1 MLGSAAIGSLSVR
14 HPCSSSSASSARSR
28 SSTAEAPIRLGGP
41 RQRAVLA
48 ILLLNAN
55 RVVSIDRL
63 ADELYGGEPPATAV
77 TQVQRQVSDLRKLLG
92 PVIETRPPGYL
103 VRAGGDTL
111 DLSRFERLAEEAGSA
126 LAHGAHERAAAL
138 LREALALWRGP
149 PLADLAYEPFAAAPV
164 ARLEELRL
172 AALEQRIEA
181 ELALGEH
188 RRLIAELE
196 ALADEHPT
204 HERFTRPAHDRA
216 LPSGPPGG
224 RAGRLSLAPPGAGRL
239 VRDRADAGAARLE
252 QAVLTRIPRSTRPRP
267 PPRPREPGAAC
278 VLVSARSAPALE
290 ALAELAAPL
299 AARPAAAIEVL
310 DEEAELAPAT
320 ARLSQLRSSLPP
332 GARTAAFVSL
342 AWGADSPG
350 WRRRYD
356 VELVIAAATAGELQ
370 QQPLPA
376 QLAALLERSSAD
388 VALLSGARRATRE
401 AAPSSSASAAA
412 STTGRRSSSA
422 PGSAQSA
429 GKPLRLLALRRAA
442 AAAPADATRLLA
454 AASIAVQGAVGIDAE
469 PLLVEPGPAA
479 LIAAAPPPTRW
490 CSGCRRPGGTAAS
503 ARSGARSRPSCRR
516 RCCSSTAGR
525 GPAASPPRL
534 RRPASPGRSAK
545 PARTHAAPRS
555 RNW

>member
-1 MLGSAAIGSLSVR
+1 MQLEFRILGPLEVLS
-14 HPCSSSSASSARSR
+14 P
-28 SSTAEAPIRLGGP
+28 EAPISLGGP

-111 DLSRFERLAEEAGSA
+111 DLSQFERLAEEAGSA
-126 LAHGAHERAAAL
+126 LTHGAHERAAAL

-204 HERFTRPAHDRA
+204 HERFRA
-216 LPSGPPGG
+216 QLMTALY
-224 RAGRLSLAPPGAGRL
+224 RAGRQEDALAAYRSLRRAL
-239 VRDRADAGAARLE
+239 VESFGIEPTPELARLE
-252 QAVLTRIPRSTRPRP
+252 QAVLNQDPSLDAPSPAAAPAEPAPRV
-267 PPRPREPGAAC
+267 
-278 VLVSARSAPALE
+278 VLVSARSAPGLA
-290 ALAELAAPL
+290 ALAQLAAPL
-299 AARPAAAIEVL
+299 TGDLLAIEVL

-320 ARLSQLRSSLPP
+320 ARLSQLRSSLPS

-342 AWGADSPG
+342 AWGGDLTRLATTL
-350 WRRRYD
+350 RRRAHHRRRD
-356 VELVIAAATAGELQ
+356 RRRAPAAA
-370 QQPLPA
+370 
-376 QLAALLERSSAD
+376 AART
-388 VALLSGARRATRE
+388 ARRAARALVGRRRAAAQAAARARE

-422 PGSAQSA
+422 PGWRRPPASRCGCSRCAGPRLPRRPTPRGCSRRRRSRCRARSASTPSRCSSSRD
-429 GKPLRLLALRRAA
+429 PLR
-442 AAAPADATRLLA
+442 
-454 AASIAVQGAVGIDAE
+454 
-469 PLLVEPGPAA
+469 
-479 LIAAAPPPTRW
+479 
-490 CSGCRRPGGTAAS
+490 
-503 ARSGARSRPSCRR
+503 
-516 RCCSSTAGR
+516 
-525 GPAASPPRL
+525 
-534 RRPASPGRSAK
+534 
-545 PARTHAAPRS
+545 
-555 RNW
+555 

>member
-1 MLGSAAIGSLSVR
+1 MQLEFRILGPLEVLS
-14 HPCSSSSASSARSR
+14 
-28 SSTAEAPIRLGGP
+28 AEAPISLGGP

-111 DLSRFERLAEEAGSA
+111 DLSQFERLAEEAGSA
-126 LAHGAHERAAAL
+126 LAHRSHERAAAL

-181 ELALGEH
+181 ELTLGEH

-196 ALADEHPT
+196 ALTDEHPT
-204 HERFTRPAHDRA
+204 HERLRA
-216 LPSGPPGG
+216 QLMTALY
-224 RAGRLSLAPPGAGRL
+224 RAGRQEDALAAYRSLRRAL
-239 VRDRADAGAARLE
+239 VESFGIEPTPELARLE
-252 QAVLTRIPRSTRPRP
+252 QAVLNQDASLDAPSPTAPAEAGRRV
-267 PPRPREPGAAC
+267 
-278 VLVSARSAPALE
+278 VLVSARSAPGLA
-290 ALAELAAPL
+290 ALARLAAPL
-299 AARPAAAIEVL
+299 TGDLLAIEVL

-320 ARLSQLRSSLPP
+320 ARLSQLRASLPS

-342 AWGADSPG
+342 AWGADLT
-350 WRRRYD
+350 RLATAYD
-356 VELVIAAATAGELQ
+356 VDLVLAAATADELQ
-370 QQPLPA
+370 RQPLPE

-388 VALLSGARRATRE
+388 VALLSGRGARPGAGAVLVGFGGSE
-401 AAPSSSASAAA
+401 HDWAAVELGAWMAR
-412 STTGRRSSSA
+412 T
-422 PGSAQSA
+422 A

-442 AAAPADATRLLA
+442 SAAPADATRLLA

-469 PLLVEPGPAA
+469 PLLVEPGPAP
-479 LIAAAPPPTRW
+479 LVAAAQGAHAMVLGLSPAWRHRGLGAVRRALAAELQVPLLLVHRGP
-490 CSGCRRPGGTAAS
+490 RPGGLA
-503 ARSGARSRPSCRR
+503 
-516 RCCSSTAGR
+516 
-525 GPAASPPRL
+525 PAASKTRFTWSL
-534 RRPASPGRSAK
+534 G
-545 PARTHAAPRS
+545 
-555 RNW
+555 

>member
-1 MLGSAAIGSLSVR
+1 MQFEFRILGPLEVLS
-14 HPCSSSSASSARSR
+14 
-28 SSTAEAPIRLGGP
+28 AEAPISLGGP

-111 DLSRFERLAEEAGSA
+111 DLSHFERLAEEAGSA
-126 LAHGAHERAAAL
+126 LTHGAHERAAAL

-149 PLADLAYEPFAAAPV
+149 PLADLAYEPFAVAPV

-172 AALEQRIEA
+172 AALEQRIDA

-204 HERFTRPAHDRA
+204 HERFRA
-216 LPSGPPGG
+216 QLMTALY
-224 RAGRLSLAPPGAGRL
+224 RAGRQEDALAAYRSLRRAL
-239 VRDRADAGAARLE
+239 VESFGIEPTPELARLE
-252 QAVLTRIPRSTRPRP
+252 QAVLNQDPSLDAPSPAAAPAEPAPRV
-267 PPRPREPGAAC
+267 
-278 VLVSARSAPALE
+278 VLVSARSAPGLA
-290 ALAELAAPL
+290 ALAQLAAPL
-299 AARPAAAIEVL
+299 TGDLLAIEVL

-320 ARLSQLRSSLPP
+320 ARLSQLRSSLPA

-342 AWGADSPG
+342 AWGGDLTRLATT
-350 WRRRYD
+350 YD
-356 VELVIAAATAGELQ
+356 VELIIAAATAGELQ

-388 VALLSGARRATRE
+388 VALLSGRGARPGGGAVLVGFGGSE
-401 AAPSSSASAAA
+401 HDWAAVELGAWM
-412 STTGRRSSSA
+412 
-422 PGSAQSA
+422 AQTA

-442 AAAPADATRLLA
+442 SAAPADATRLLA

-469 PLLVEPGPAA
+469 PLLVEPGPAP
-479 LIAAAPPPTRW
+479 LIAAAQAAHALVLGLSPAWRHRGLGAVRRALAAELQAPLLLVHRGP
-490 CSGCRRPGGTAAS
+490 RPGGLA
-503 ARSGARSRPSCRR
+503 
-516 RCCSSTAGR
+516 
-525 GPAASPPRL
+525 PAASKTRFTWSL
-534 RRPASPGRSAK
+534 G
-545 PARTHAAPRS
+545 
-555 RNW
+555 